1 MRQLF
6 CSRAASSAGQTLTRS
21 AKFIPMG
28 GLWAGSG
35 GGPGTQ
41 LRLSMPLKLQ
51 DFIRSSDLWQ
61 YYFRYLRVKERASAA
76 FLGVLGM
83 ETPPRP
89 RKPRRKN
96 GSGSLLRDTQEKFPE
111 PCSTMV
117 AGLE

>member
-83 ETPPRP
+83 ETPPPQKTKKEEWKWQSAERYP
-89 RKPRRKN
+89 REISR
-96 GSGSLLRDTQEKFPE
+96 
-111 PCSTMV
+111 TMQHYGCR
-117 AGLE
+117 A